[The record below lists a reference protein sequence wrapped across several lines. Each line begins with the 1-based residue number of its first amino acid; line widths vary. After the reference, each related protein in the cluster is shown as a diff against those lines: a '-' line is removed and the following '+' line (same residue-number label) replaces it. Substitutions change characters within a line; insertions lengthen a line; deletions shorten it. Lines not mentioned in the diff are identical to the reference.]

1 MAIGEIKNIKQIEN
15 GLSEKVFEAV
25 MVTPHGR
32 EIRLDIWKT
41 RETDCFHSVYV
52 FTANDFIQCH
62 SPDKTPVL
70 VELSAYM
77 SEYL

>member
-1 MAIGEIKNIKQIEN
+1 MAIGEVKHLKQVST
-15 GLSEKVFEAV
+15 GLADKIMESV

-41 RETDCFHSVYV
+41 RETDTFHSVYV
-52 FTANDFIQCH
+52 FTANDFIQFH

-77 SEYL
+77 AEYL

>member
-1 MAIGEIKNIKQIEN
+1 MAIGDVKPLKQIST
-15 GLSEKVFEAV
+15 GLADKIFEAE
-25 MVTPHGR
+25 MVTPQGR

-41 RETDCFHSVYV
+41 RETDTYHSVYV
-52 FTANDFIQCH
+52 FCANDFIQFN

-77 SEYL
+77 AEYL